1 MKSPEISVI
10 IPCYNRERF
19 IADCIKSISA
29 QSFKD
34 IEIILVD
41 DGSTDSSLDIAKN
54 IQKQDSRIIII
65 TQSNQGVAT
74 ARNTG
79 LKNATAPYIM
89 WCDSDDFYDENMCE
103 RMLATIQ
110 HSKSDIVECA
120 TKVIYDNLDESL
132 KQDVERYLRLKM
144 VNKHK
149 MNDWII
155 INSDASLW
163 NKIYKREIVD
173 KGNICFPEGVVYE
186 DAYFNDVY
194 MVNCESISF
203 LNERLYN
210 YRRHGESVMSRSFK
224 KTGIAADYQEVAE
237 KLYEYLQKNNLYDA
251 HRDLFWE
258 RFCRYNSFTFNNLD
272 SKDRPKA
279 RQRAQDFLRNRESE
293 IQDLDA
299 NIQKAI
305 KKTLFFGQNMPST
318 VKRVIKKIYYADPT
332 RNKQI
337 QEIESLQDEIVDSY

>member
-103 RMLATIQ
+103 RMLATIKQ
-110 HSKSDIVECA
+110 ESVDIVACGMKLVYVDNSNQKDIEDYVKLKFDGKQKLDFEHILQTDVSLP
-120 TKVIYDNLDESL
+120 TKIFKKSL
-132 KQDVERYLRLKM
+132 
-144 VNKHK
+144 
-149 MNDWII
+149 I
-155 INSDASLW
+155 
-163 NKIYKREIVD
+163 D
-173 KGNICFPEGVVYE
+173 KYHMTFPDGLHFE
-186 DAYFNDVY
+186 DAFFCDQYFSMADTVY
-194 MVNCESISF
+194 Y
-203 LNERLYN
+203 LNEKLYN
-210 YRRHGESVMSRSFK
+210 YVRHEDSIMSRSFK
-224 KTGIAADYQEVAE
+224 KEPISLDYIKIIPRTLAFLKEHGAFEKNIDFFWHRFIQYYAFTYDNAAKSKQGYVQKWALAFIKDHSVEFEPASEHIKHDLLALIYRRKTWKSRLYSNALVRYTWE
-237 KLYEYLQKNNLYDA
+237 KLKPLV
-251 HRDLFWE
+251 R
-258 RFCRYNSFTFNNLD
+258 R
-272 SKDRPKA
+272 
-279 RQRAQDFLRNRESE
+279 
-293 IQDLDA
+293 
-299 NIQKAI
+299 
-305 KKTLFFGQNMPST
+305 
-318 VKRVIKKIYYADPT
+318 
-332 RNKQI
+332 
-337 QEIESLQDEIVDSY
+337 